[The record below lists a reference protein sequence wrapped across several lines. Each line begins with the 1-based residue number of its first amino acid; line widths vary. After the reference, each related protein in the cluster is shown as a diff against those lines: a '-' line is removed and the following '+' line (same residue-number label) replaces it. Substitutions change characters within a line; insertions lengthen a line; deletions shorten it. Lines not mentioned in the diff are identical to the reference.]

1 MITSNLGG
9 GIFLF
14 AYFQNGGKRI
24 KIKQKVI
31 YLSKYCFD
39 FDDVYIKVYVFWG
52 AEVIYEVPGE
62 VRGHADVVGVNV
74 KVSLA
79 K

>member
-1 MITSNLGG
+1 MAF
-9 GIFLF
+9 FLF

-24 KIKQKVI
+24 KIKQQVI

-39 FDDVYIKVYVFWG
+39 CDGVYIKVYVFWG
-52 AEVIYEVPGE
+52 AKAIYEVPEE
-62 VRGHADVVGVNV
+62 VRGHADVVGVKV
-74 KVSLA
+74 KVILA